1 MRKDNYMQNS
11 PGLAVPSEHSM
22 EQSTATNIYIAYYF
36 FAIQLAIAFYL
47 WNRAVEGYD
56 SNGWQRKV

>member
-47 WNRAVEGYD
+47 
-56 SNGWQRKV
+56 